1 MQDKQT
7 NQQTLFHTCTPSDS
21 IRWLPRGHHGT
32 VFSHDRLGPN
42 KSYQP
47 IKIVNREIR
56 NTFHQHSNMAADSK
70 DSALQVASH
79 CFENQS
85 TYPQKQGNI

>member
-1 MQDKQT
+1 MEWKDKQT
-7 NQQTLFHTCTPSDS
+7 NQQTLFQTPSDS
-21 IRWLPRGHHGT
+21 IRWLPRGHHAT

-56 NTFHQHSNMAADSK
+56 NTFQHGCRFKTFCSS
-70 DSALQVASH
+70 SCFALL
-79 CFENQS
+79 
-85 TYPQKQGNI
+85 